1 MRRPWTGLL
10 AVAVAAIAVAALVDA
25 LVDRRRDETRRD
37 ESAADARPLP
47 ACRRDQLAL
56 ALEHLGGS
64 TAVALRHVAGPP
76 CHRSPMALR
85 AVVVDSRGVR
95 SRLPLADE
103 RILQGDF
110 TPGFEQ
116 LVVLSSCGDAAP
128 SSTVEAS
135 AGPYST
141 RGQARFGTGC
151 GSIQYER
158 VVEIGASRG
167 TRRFAV
173 SPLDT
178 ATHEVSF
185 VSRPPAQR
193 AGPDHRPDQGRPRL
207 HGPQPRRPRALPKDR
222 RPRLLPR
229 PLRPAGQALLRAV
242 DSRGSQDVAR
252 NARTSRSRS
261 PSSRWAPDLSG
272 SPAGSGRGT

>member
-1 MRRPWTGLL
+1 MKKLWTGLL
-10 AVAVAAIAVAALVDA
+10 AAAVATIALAALVDA
-25 LVDRRRDETRRD
+25 LVDRRGDETRRD
-37 ESAADARPLP
+37 ATAAGARALP
-47 ACRRDQLAL
+47 ACGRDQLAL

-64 TAVALRHVAGPP
+64 TAVALRHVAGPA
-76 CHRSPMALR
+76 CRRSPLTLR
-85 AVVVDSRGVR
+85 AVVVDSRGMR

-110 TPGFEQ
+110 TPGLEQ
-116 LVVLSSCGDAAP
+116 VVVLSSCGDTALP
-128 SSTVEAS
+128 STVEAS

-141 RGQARFGTGC
+141 RGQGRFGTGC

-185 VSRPPAQR
+185 SVDLPRSAQVR
-193 AGPDHRPDQGRPRL
+193 IAVRTKGGPDFTVL
-207 HGPQPRRPRALPKDR
+207 N
-222 RPRLLPR
+222 
-229 PLRPAGQALLRAV
+229 PAGRKHCRRIGGRDSCLVRFGLLGKDFFGPWTVVVHKASPGRAHISLAIAFIAV
-242 DSRGSQDVAR
+242 S
-252 NARTSRSRS
+252 T
-261 PSSRWAPDLSG
+261 
-272 SPAGSGRGT
+272 

>member
-1 MRRPWTGLL
+1 MTRLWTGLL
-10 AVAVAAIAVAALVDA
+10 AATVAVIALAALVDA
-25 LVDRRRDETRRD
+25 LVDRRRDETPRD
-37 ESAADARPLP
+37 ETAAARPLP
-47 ACRRDQLAL
+47 ACRRDQLTL

-64 TAVALRHVAGPP
+64 IAVALRHVAGPP

-85 AVVVDSRGVR
+85 VVVADSRGRR

-110 TPGFEQ
+110 TPGLERV
-116 LVVLSSCGDAAP
+116 VVLSSCGDAALP
-128 SSTVEAS
+128 STVEAS

-141 RGQARFGTGC
+141 RGQGRFGTGC
-151 GSIQYER
+151 GSVQYER

-185 VSRPPAQR
+185 VV
-193 AGPDHRPDQGRPRL
+193 D
-207 HGPQPRRPRALPKDR
+207 
-222 RPRLLPR
+222 LPR
-229 PLRPAGQALLRAV
+229 SAQVRIAVRTKGGADFTVLDPAGREHCRRIGGRDSCLVRFGVLGKRFFAPWTIVVRKNSLGKAHISFAIAFVAV
-242 DSRGSQDVAR
+242 
-252 NARTSRSRS
+252 
-261 PSSRWAPDLSG
+261 
-272 SPAGSGRGT
+272 GT

>member
-1 MRRPWTGLL
+1 MKKLWTGLL
-10 AVAVAAIAVAALVDA
+10 AAAVAAIALAALVDA
-25 LVDRRRDETRRD
+25 LVDRRGDETRRD
-37 ESAADARPLP
+37 ATAADARPLP

-85 AVVVDSRGVR
+85 VVVVDSRGMR

-110 TPGFEQ
+110 TPGLERV
-116 LVVLSSCGDAAP
+116 VVLSSCGDAAFP
-128 SSTVEAS
+128 STVEAS

-141 RGQARFGTGC
+141 RGQGRFDTRC

-158 VVEIGASRG
+158 VVDIGASRG

-185 VSRPPAQR
+185 SIDLPRSAQVR
-193 AGPDHRPDQGRPRL
+193 VAVRTKGGPDFTVL
-207 HGPQPRRPRALPKDR
+207 N
-222 RPRLLPR
+222 
-229 PLRPAGQALLRAV
+229 PAGRDDCRRIGGRDSCLVRFGLLGKRFFAPWSIVVRKTSLGKAHISFAIAFVAV
-242 DSRGSQDVAR
+242 
-252 NARTSRSRS
+252 
-261 PSSRWAPDLSG
+261 
-272 SPAGSGRGT
+272 GT